1 MADKYTDD
9 KLYKVV
15 RKDGSHLNTK
25 VNPDGTKSA
34 LQFTDDNNDLNG
46 PVDLIEVDEEE
57 LIRTEYIQVPQNKRS
72 LGELLVDEVFVPVI
86 RDATT
91 QLLEYGTAKAET
103 WIEEKVVPVAKTK
116 VKAGWEN
123 LKLFISTIKDSD
135 KPIKA
140 TQIIAEQK
148 SASNSSEI
156 EVVNKVECGNKDE
169 KKYVLSPGEVEI
181 LLDNLYGNVFFVSD
195 EKSVSSESY
204 IEMLQEPI
212 PEQELSIES
221 NPQALKRIEKKYIA
235 EILKSG
241 SSEIPKRREDQSEES
256 YVMMR
261 KFGLILLRDIME
273 ERDSLVHREFSDFL
287 TVEDECQIREKF
299 NNSPTLPDDDINTSV
314 DQTKKL
320 IIAIKNGL
328 EYPSSKNGFKYD
340 DIIGFFNQLS
350 QIFDW
355 SIYEKSTLGNESK
368 RKWYAVILSQ
378 WMEGSGLSYIMQR
391 AIDYHKQHPENFR
404 VSAYQPPTIYNDNS
418 KEHRNVVF
426 ADTLEAIENI
436 VLFSISNYFLRFS
449 NEYKKIHGVD
459 EFDNNWYEYVEFG
472 TTNPLTILLQRNGF
486 SRESA
491 TFIKTALLRNTLRIS
506 LHVSQ
511 DLLKNRLVLH
521 QTIAIT

>member
-1 MADKYTDD
+1 MSDKYTDD

-72 LGELLVDEVFVPVI
+72 LGELLVDEVVVPVI

-181 LLDNLYGNVFFVSD
+181 LLDTARRSALMIAASLSILNNSVVMDDGTDPERVAMIQRGIEQLSSKDITTQIDLLLDDKNSGLIDESSITMLRAFRDGMFIGNGT
-195 EKSVSSESY
+195 
-204 IEMLQEPI
+204 PI
-212 PEQELSIES
+212 PVS
-221 NPQALKRIEKKYIA
+221 RYT
-235 EILKSG
+235 G
-241 SSEIPKRREDQSEES
+241 
-256 YVMMR
+256 
-261 KFGLILLRDIME
+261 
-273 ERDSLVHREFSDFL
+273 
-287 TVEDECQIREKF
+287 DE
-299 NNSPTLPDDDINTSV
+299 NLN
-314 DQTKKL
+314 
-320 IIAIKNGL
+320 
-328 EYPSSKNGFKYD
+328 
-340 DIIGFFNQLS
+340 
-350 QIFDW
+350 
-355 SIYEKSTLGNESK
+355 
-368 RKWYAVILSQ
+368 
-378 WMEGSGLSYIMQR
+378 
-391 AIDYHKQHPENFR
+391 
-404 VSAYQPPTIYNDNS
+404 
-418 KEHRNVVF
+418 
-426 ADTLEAIENI
+426 
-436 VLFSISNYFLRFS
+436 
-449 NEYKKIHGVD
+449 
-459 EFDNNWYEYVEFG
+459 
-472 TTNPLTILLQRNGF
+472 
-486 SRESA
+486 
-491 TFIKTALLRNTLRIS
+491 
-506 LHVSQ
+506 
-511 DLLKNRLVLH
+511 
-521 QTIAIT
+521 

>member
-181 LLDNLYGNVFFVSD
+181 LLDTARRSALMIAAS
-195 EKSVSSESY
+195 
-204 IEMLQEPI
+204 
-212 PEQELSIES
+212 LSI
-221 NPQALKRIEKKYIA
+221 L
-235 EILKSG
+235 
-241 SSEIPKRREDQSEES
+241 
-256 YVMMR
+256 
-261 KFGLILLRDIME
+261 
-273 ERDSLVHREFSDFL
+273 
-287 TVEDECQIREKF
+287 
-299 NNSPTLPDDDINTSV
+299 NNSVVMDDGTDPERVAMI
-314 DQTKKL
+314 QRGIEQL
-320 IIAIKNGL
+320 
-328 EYPSSKNGFKYD
+328 SSK
-340 DIIGFFNQLS
+340 DITT
-350 QIFDW
+350 QI
-355 SIYEKSTLGNESK
+355 
-368 RKWYAVILSQ
+368 
-378 WMEGSGLSYIMQR
+378 
-391 AIDYHKQHPENFR
+391 
-404 VSAYQPPTIYNDNS
+404 
-418 KEHRNVVF
+418 
-426 ADTLEAIENI
+426 
-436 VLFSISNYFLRFS
+436 
-449 NEYKKIHGVD
+449 
-459 EFDNNWYEYVEFG
+459 
-472 TTNPLTILLQRNGF
+472 
-486 SRESA
+486 
-491 TFIKTALLRNTLRIS
+491 
-506 LHVSQ
+506 
-511 DLLKNRLVLH
+511 DLLLDNADARFQFNCYEVIPDGDLLNP
-521 QTIAIT
+521 ASR

>member
-57 LIRTEYIQVPQNKRS
+57 LIRTEYIQVLQNKRS
-72 LGELLVDEVFVPVI
+72 LGKLLVDEVVVPVI

-181 LLDNLYGNVFFVSD
+181 LLDTARGSALMIAASLSILNNSVVMDDGTDPERIAMIQRGIEQLSSKDITTQIDLLLEDKNSGLIDDASISMLRAFREGMFIGNGT
-195 EKSVSSESY
+195 
-204 IEMLQEPI
+204 PI
-212 PEQELSIES
+212 P
-221 NPQALKRIEKKYIA
+221 
-235 EILKSG
+235 
-241 SSEIPKRREDQSEES
+241 
-256 YVMMR
+256 
-261 KFGLILLRDIME
+261 
-273 ERDSLVHREFSDFL
+273 
-287 TVEDECQIREKF
+287 
-299 NNSPTLPDDDINTSV
+299 
-314 DQTKKL
+314 
-320 IIAIKNGL
+320 
-328 EYPSSKNGFKYD
+328 
-340 DIIGFFNQLS
+340 
-350 QIFDW
+350 
-355 SIYEKSTLGNESK
+355 
-368 RKWYAVILSQ
+368 
-378 WMEGSGLSYIMQR
+378 
-391 AIDYHKQHPENFR
+391 
-404 VSAYQPPTIYNDNS
+404 VSRYTDAS
-418 KEHRNVVF
+418 
-426 ADTLEAIENI
+426 
-436 VLFSISNYFLRFS
+436 
-449 NEYKKIHGVD
+449 
-459 EFDNNWYEYVEFG
+459 
-472 TTNPLTILLQRNGF
+472 
-486 SRESA
+486 
-491 TFIKTALLRNTLRIS
+491 
-506 LHVSQ
+506 
-511 DLLKNRLVLH
+511 
-521 QTIAIT
+521 

>member
-72 LGELLVDEVFVPVI
+72 LGELLVDEVVVPVI

-91 QLLEYGTAKAET
+91 QLLEYGTAKVET

-181 LLDNLYGNVFFVSD
+181 LLDTARRSALMIAASLSILNNSVVMDDGTDPDRVAMIQRGIEQLSSKDITTQIDLLLDDKNSGLDDKNSGLIDESSITMLRAFRDGMFIGNGT
-195 EKSVSSESY
+195 
-204 IEMLQEPI
+204 PI
-212 PEQELSIES
+212 PVS
-221 NPQALKRIEKKYIA
+221 RYT
-235 EILKSG
+235 G
-241 SSEIPKRREDQSEES
+241 
-256 YVMMR
+256 
-261 KFGLILLRDIME
+261 
-273 ERDSLVHREFSDFL
+273 
-287 TVEDECQIREKF
+287 
-299 NNSPTLPDDDINTSV
+299 
-314 DQTKKL
+314 
-320 IIAIKNGL
+320 
-328 EYPSSKNGFKYD
+328 
-340 DIIGFFNQLS
+340 
-350 QIFDW
+350 
-355 SIYEKSTLGNESK
+355 YENLN
-368 RKWYAVILSQ
+368 
-378 WMEGSGLSYIMQR
+378 
-391 AIDYHKQHPENFR
+391 
-404 VSAYQPPTIYNDNS
+404 
-418 KEHRNVVF
+418 
-426 ADTLEAIENI
+426 
-436 VLFSISNYFLRFS
+436 
-449 NEYKKIHGVD
+449 
-459 EFDNNWYEYVEFG
+459 
-472 TTNPLTILLQRNGF
+472 
-486 SRESA
+486 
-491 TFIKTALLRNTLRIS
+491 
-506 LHVSQ
+506 
-511 DLLKNRLVLH
+511 
-521 QTIAIT
+521 

>member
-46 PVDLIEVDEEE
+46 PIDLIEVDEEE

-72 LGELLVDEVFVPVI
+72 LGELLVDEVVVPVI

-181 LLDNLYGNVFFVSD
+181 LLDTARRSALMIAASLSILNNSVVMDDGTDPDRVAMIQRGIEQLSSKDITTQIDLLLDDKNSGLIDESSITMLRAFRDGMFIGNGT
-195 EKSVSSESY
+195 
-204 IEMLQEPI
+204 PI
-212 PEQELSIES
+212 PVS
-221 NPQALKRIEKKYIA
+221 RYT
-235 EILKSG
+235 G
-241 SSEIPKRREDQSEES
+241 
-256 YVMMR
+256 
-261 KFGLILLRDIME
+261 
-273 ERDSLVHREFSDFL
+273 
-287 TVEDECQIREKF
+287 DE
-299 NNSPTLPDDDINTSV
+299 NLN
-314 DQTKKL
+314 
-320 IIAIKNGL
+320 
-328 EYPSSKNGFKYD
+328 
-340 DIIGFFNQLS
+340 
-350 QIFDW
+350 
-355 SIYEKSTLGNESK
+355 
-368 RKWYAVILSQ
+368 
-378 WMEGSGLSYIMQR
+378 
-391 AIDYHKQHPENFR
+391 
-404 VSAYQPPTIYNDNS
+404 
-418 KEHRNVVF
+418 
-426 ADTLEAIENI
+426 
-436 VLFSISNYFLRFS
+436 
-449 NEYKKIHGVD
+449 
-459 EFDNNWYEYVEFG
+459 
-472 TTNPLTILLQRNGF
+472 
-486 SRESA
+486 
-491 TFIKTALLRNTLRIS
+491 
-506 LHVSQ
+506 
-511 DLLKNRLVLH
+511 
-521 QTIAIT
+521 

>member
-72 LGELLVDEVFVPVI
+72 LGEPLVDEVFVPVI

-181 LLDNLYGNVFFVSD
+181 LLDTARRSALMIAASLSILNNSVVMDDGTDPERVAMIQRGIEQLSSKDITTQIDLLLDNKNSGLIDESSIIMLRAFRDGMFIGNG
-195 EKSVSSESY
+195 K
-204 IEMLQEPI
+204 PI
-212 PEQELSIES
+212 PVS
-221 NPQALKRIEKKYIA
+221 RYIDA
-235 EILKSG
+235 GK
-241 SSEIPKRREDQSEES
+241 
-256 YVMMR
+256 
-261 KFGLILLRDIME
+261 
-273 ERDSLVHREFSDFL
+273 
-287 TVEDECQIREKF
+287 
-299 NNSPTLPDDDINTSV
+299 
-314 DQTKKL
+314 
-320 IIAIKNGL
+320 
-328 EYPSSKNGFKYD
+328 
-340 DIIGFFNQLS
+340 
-350 QIFDW
+350 
-355 SIYEKSTLGNESK
+355 
-368 RKWYAVILSQ
+368 
-378 WMEGSGLSYIMQR
+378 
-391 AIDYHKQHPENFR
+391 
-404 VSAYQPPTIYNDNS
+404 
-418 KEHRNVVF
+418 
-426 ADTLEAIENI
+426 
-436 VLFSISNYFLRFS
+436 
-449 NEYKKIHGVD
+449 
-459 EFDNNWYEYVEFG
+459 
-472 TTNPLTILLQRNGF
+472 
-486 SRESA
+486 
-491 TFIKTALLRNTLRIS
+491 
-506 LHVSQ
+506 
-511 DLLKNRLVLH
+511 
-521 QTIAIT
+521 